1 MNYLRNNHL
10 FSFLSSIHVLFK
22 HKSYI
27 LFICF
32 FILYSTYFSFSQEI
46 INSPEE
52 EYYDFLALQGLI
64 VKPTLN
70 YRTLSDS
77 VWEVPNSLNH
87 VWINNHLSSKI
98 FFRENTSYRIYGPN
112 LYNSYN
118 STVPYGQYDNL
129 LWQGRGLNSFLSA
142 GLRLELYGFEFTFKP
157 EVSFSENQSF
167 TILPSNYDSPYGYFW
182 GYGHNIGIDYPQR
195 FGNKSFFNFGFGD
208 SEIRYTYKQ
217 FTIGFGTQNIWLGPA
232 YVNPM
237 LHSNNAPPYPK
248 VDIGFRKIHVYTPFY
263 NFDIGDIEARLWTGY
278 LSESAYFDND
288 NTNNHNMIHGLAL
301 AFAPSFI
308 PGLTLSANRTC
319 LVKWKLENLRYIL
332 PAKANTYVGVAD
344 AGEDQKASL
353 AFSWL
358 FTEVGLELY
367 GEIAK
372 DDYSGAGFIV
382 YPFHSIGYT
391 VGLQKLLDFF
401 PSEKIYGK
409 LNIEINSLEMS
420 QDFQFQWPYSFYFHY
435 QVTQGYTN
443 RGQILGNG
451 YSPGGNSQYVSYSI
465 FYPKGMTKVYIHRF
479 NPDNNYI
486 YKDTIGTENKED
498 ASIKFNSWKTYFI
511 YGFNS
516 SIYIDKNTLLN
527 IGFDILNI
535 DNLLYY
541 FDNTDISNF
550 HIYFGINYYL

>member
-1 MNYLRNNHL
+1 MNIKKAKII
-10 FSFLSSIHVLFK
+10 FLLCFISLQP
-22 HKSYI
+22 I
-27 LFICF
+27 LFA
-32 FILYSTYFSFSQEI
+32 QEALKSI
-46 INSPEE
+46 QE
-52 EYYDFLALQGLI
+52 EYYDTLALNGVIQR
-64 VKPTLN
+64 PTLN
-70 YRTLSDS
+70 YQTLSDS
-77 VWEVPNSLNH
+77 VWDTSNVSSDIWYNNNLGKKQH
-87 VWINNHLSSKI
+87 INDYI
-98 FFRENTSYRIYGPN
+98 SYRIYGPS
-112 LYNSYN
+112 LFSSYN
-118 STVPYGQYDNL
+118 SAVPFGQNDSL
-129 LWQGRGLNSFLSA
+129 LWQGKGLNTSLS
-142 GLRLELYGFEFTFKP
+142 GGIRIEGYGFEITFKP
-157 EVSFSENQSF
+157 EVVYSQNLPFD
-167 TILPSNYDSPYGYFW
+167 TLPSNTDSEYGYFW
-182 GYGHNIGIDYPQR
+182 GYGPNVGIDNPQR
-195 FGNKSFFNFGFGD
+195 FGDSAFFDWSFGD
-208 SEIRYTYKQ
+208 SEIRYTLHNW
-217 FTIGFGTQNIWLGPA
+217 TVGFGTQNIWLGPA
-232 YVNPM
+232 YLNPI
-237 LHSNNAPPYPK
+237 LHSNNAAPYPK
-248 VDIGFRKIHVYTPFY
+248 VDLGLRKSPFY
-263 NFDIGDIEARLWTGY
+263 IPVWNYYLGDIEARIWTGY
-278 LSESAYFDND
+278 LTESDYFDND
-288 NTNNHNMIHGLAL
+288 SSNDHNMLHGLSL
-301 AFAPSFI
+301 AFSPSFI

-527 IGFDILNI
+527 IGFDIVNI